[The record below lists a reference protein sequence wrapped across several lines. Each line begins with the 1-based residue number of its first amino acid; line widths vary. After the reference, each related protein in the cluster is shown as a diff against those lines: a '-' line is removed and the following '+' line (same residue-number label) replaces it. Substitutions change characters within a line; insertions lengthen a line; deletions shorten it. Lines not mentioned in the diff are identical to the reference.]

1 MVRIYGSDIPNL
13 SHIVDE
19 AFESIE
25 GIVNCG
31 NCSIDVDPV
40 DTDMDLAM
48 NDDFEDYTIDA
59 VLNDSSEE

>member
-25 GIVNCG
+25 GIVG
-31 NCSIDVDPV
+31 SGKHSVDFDSV
-40 DTDMDLAM
+40 ETDTDVSM

-59 VLNDSSEE
+59 LSDSPEE

>member
-25 GIVNCG
+25 GIIG
-31 NCSIDVDPV
+31 SGDHSVDCDSV
-40 DTDMDLAM
+40 ETDMDFSM
-48 NDDFEDYTIDA
+48 NDDLEDYT
-59 VLNDSSEE
+59 LNVSDE

>member
-25 GIVNCG
+25 GIIGSGDHSV
-31 NCSIDVDPV
+31 DYDPV
-40 DTDMDLAM
+40 ETDMDCSM
-48 NDDFEDYTIDA
+48 NDDLEDYT
-59 VLNDSSEE
+59 LNVSDE